1 MLLEAMATGAA
12 IVCSDIEGYRA
23 VAHPE
28 GAVLVPPPQLRGAR
42 ERNEQ
47 LAAAPARRREMSATN
62 LEHVRMYDWAH
73 VATRVREEYL
83 VAMEKRAL
91 RSKRTLAPLPRSRR
105 PLTARLHDRSARKTW
120 ARHASRWVPVLL
132 VAAGCVYLAR
142 TVDVAQLKASLLTV
156 DVWPLALSVL
166 FAALGVV
173 AHSAYWRV
181 LLRTVAPVTLRE
193 MVIYSFA
200 SYATNVFPM
209 RPGEALR
216 VWLVQKRHGVPVVFG
231 AATIALEKIADVLSL
246 LILVSPLPWL
256 IADLPPS
263 VAKALRILPCIVV
276 AAIVAVVIAS
286 RHALRWN
293 VLSGFRVVHRPGV
306 IAAGFACIFLAW
318 LCDVSA
324 VLSTLVA
331 VHIAPT
337 MRRRSSSSSR

>member
-1 MLLEAMATGAA
+1 
-12 IVCSDIEGYRA
+12 
-23 VAHPE
+23 
-28 GAVLVPPPQLRGAR
+28 
-42 ERNEQ
+42 
-47 LAAAPARRREMSATN
+47 
-62 LEHVRMYDWAH
+62 
-73 VATRVREEYL
+73 
-83 VAMEKRAL
+83 
-91 RSKRTLAPLPRSRR
+91 
-105 PLTARLHDRSARKTW
+105 
-120 ARHASRWVPVLL
+120 
-132 VAAGCVYLAR
+132 
-142 TVDVAQLKASLLTV
+142 
-156 DVWPLALSVL
+156 
-166 FAALGVV
+166 
-173 AHSAYWRV
+173 
-181 LLRTVAPVTLRE
+181 

-337 MRRRSSSSSR
+337 IEKALLVILSVNIAVAIPATPGQVGVHEAGSIAALRLVGVSEVQAIPFALLYHVTQLLPVLVLGMASLRFLSRSGEPLPTSPPKEDPPAATVA